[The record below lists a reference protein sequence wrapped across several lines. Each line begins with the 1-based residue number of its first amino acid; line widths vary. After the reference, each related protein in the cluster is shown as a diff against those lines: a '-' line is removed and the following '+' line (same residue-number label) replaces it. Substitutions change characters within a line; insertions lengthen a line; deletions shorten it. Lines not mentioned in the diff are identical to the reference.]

1 MTTEELVKRL
11 NTNNWLNWVD
21 AELEVNKYGESYVTI
36 YSPFGS
42 EEIAVPC
49 DATNWLNVHYDW
61 STGSDEFTAPMREFI
76 SSLISQYLNTPVSK
90 RKTEKKYRVRLQ
102 GFNQGNHQY
111 LSTDSNPYM
120 GQIFASTWDPCY
132 KQVFTKS
139 ELEAIQNRPQF
150 KGVVWFR
157 ELIKDGLREFKGDD
171 ND

>member
-1 MTTEELVKRL
+1 MTTDELIECLKNAGFKVSENVDQIVAEKSDIKL
-11 NTNNWLNWVD
+11 NFSKSVSPDSDWAKAFSLLTSYYQTPLD
-21 AELEVNKYGESYVTI
+21 ERES
-36 YSPFGS
+36 
-42 EEIAVPC
+42 
-49 DATNWLNVHYDW
+49 N
-61 STGSDEFTAPMREFI
+61 
-76 SSLISQYLNTPVSK
+76 
-90 RKTEKKYRVRLQ
+90 KKYRVRLQ

-150 KGVVWFR
+150 KGVIWFR
-157 ELIKDGLREFKGDD
+157 ELIKDGLREFNGDD

>member
-61 STGSDEFTAPMREFI
+61 SISSDEFTAPMREFI

-90 RKTEKKYRVRLQ
+90 RKTEKKYR
-102 GFNQGNHQY
+102 
-111 LSTDSNPYM
+111 
-120 GQIFASTWDPCY
+120 
-132 KQVFTKS
+132 
-139 ELEAIQNRPQF
+139 LEAVRHFSGPIAE
-150 KGVVWFR
+150 KGYVKNVVCKTDYSGF
-157 ELIKDGLREFKGDD
+157 EYSPVPFEFTEKQLETMKNNDPALAPAIDAMKEEVKDDAC
-171 ND
+171 